1 MRITLHPNFEKSYK
15 ARIAKSTKLILQV
28 EERIK
33 RFQKNPTDSVLR
45 NHALKGNKKG
55 VYSFSVTGG
64 IRILYIPVSKDQVI
78 LIDIGTHNQV
88 Y

>member
-1 MRITLHPNFEKSYK
+1 MRITLHQNFEKSYK
-15 ARIAKSTKLILQV
+15 VRIAKNTKLILQV

-33 RFQKNPTDSVLR
+33 RFQKDPTDSILR
-45 NHALKGNKKG
+45 DHVLKGSKKG
-55 VYSFSVTGG
+55 FRSFSVTGN